1 MNINTFSPAQGFWF
15 FSTAPKF
22 FPPTYLTPPTSL
34 LATSPQFALIPS
46 SELET
51 RGQKKE
57 GRTNSQKWEGRSGN
71 KDNSLK
77 TRAKSK
83 RAEPELEG
91 KLPPFF
97 SFYFL
102 LFSCMVLL

>member
-1 MNINTFSPAQGFWF
+1 MNINTFSLAQGFWF

-22 FPPTYLTPPTSL
+22 FPPTYLTPLTSL
-34 LATSPQFALIPS
+34 LPTSPQFALIPLF
-46 SELET
+46 ELET

-57 GRTNSQKWEGRSGN
+57 GRTNSQNWEGRSGN
-71 KDNSLK
+71 KDNALK
-77 TRAKSK
+77 ARDKSERAKL
-83 RAEPELEG
+83 ELEG